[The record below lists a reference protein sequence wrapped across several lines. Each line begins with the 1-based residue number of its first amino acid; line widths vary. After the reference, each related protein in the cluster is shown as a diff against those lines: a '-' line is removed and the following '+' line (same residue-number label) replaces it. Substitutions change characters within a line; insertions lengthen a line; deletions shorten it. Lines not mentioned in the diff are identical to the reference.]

1 MNYEA
6 GAAALIGL
14 CLSSVLLLA
23 TLSWMVNH
31 AHTRLTIAWLLGL
44 ATLVMLQSLEFLY
57 HATDIFLRWPFFL
70 KLVDPLVVLLPLTLY
85 GYQRAL
91 QGDNIFHPRRQI
103 LLHLS
108 PAVIVAL
115 MDVPYWS
122 LPAAERIDWMLK
134 VRIDE
139 SLWQPLAPYGN
150 DYLAIIVG
158 LSLLYWWRQ
167 RTLGYQARKARL
179 GSWINK
185 LQTVQLIIA
194 LSLLGR
200 ILLSQGFGWNLSVA
214 FALAPTSAYLLYLM
228 LSHAQLPQ
236 SLPPRQPANTQQKPG
251 AEQALASQS
260 RNTNSGNTGTD
271 NGNATPAGSSA
282 ATDSNTQQVLF
293 AELQQALTNGAF
305 RDNELS
311 LGKLAGMCGMTS
323 HQASAAI
330 NQCSGSNFYDWLNQY
345 RIDAAQQALRNSNTP
360 VSRICFDVGF
370 NSKSTFNTAFR
381 RISGC
386 TPTEYRR
393 GNLG

>member
-57 HATDIFLRWPFFL
+57 HATDMFLRWPFFL
-70 KLVDPLVVLLPLTLY
+70 KLIDPLVVLLPLTLY

-91 QGDNIFHPRRQI
+91 QGDNIFHPRRQM

-108 PAVIVAL
+108 PAFIVAL
-115 MDVPYWS
+115 MDVPYWN

-150 DYLAIIVG
+150 DYLAIIAG

-167 RTLGYQARKARL
+167 RTLGYQGRKARL

-236 SLPPRQPANTQQKPG
+236 SLPPRQPLATSSKPDNTDPG
-251 AEQALASQS
+251 SADPDSS
-260 RNTNSGNTGTD
+260 NV
-271 NGNATPAGSSA
+271 TPADTSA
-282 ATDSNTQQVLF
+282 ATANNAQQELF
-293 AELQQALTNGAF
+293 AELQQALANGAF

-311 LGKLAGMCGMTS
+311 LGKLAAMCRMTT

-330 NQCSGSNFYDWLNQY
+330 NQCSGSNFYDWLNRY
-345 RIDAAQQALRNSNTP
+345 RIDAAQQALRNSDTP

-381 RISGC
+381 RLSGV
-386 TPTEYRR
+386 TPSEFRKR
-393 GNLG
+393 HQS

>member
-57 HATDIFLRWPFFL
+57 HATDMFLRWPFFL

-91 QGDNIFHPRRQI
+91 QGDNIFHPRRQM

-108 PAVIVAL
+108 PAFIVAL
-115 MDVPYWS
+115 MDVPYWN

-150 DYLAIIVG
+150 DYLAIIAG

-167 RTLGYQARKARL
+167 RTLGYQGRKARL

-200 ILLSQGFGWNLSVA
+200 ILLSTGFGWNLSVA

-228 LSHAQLPQ
+228 LSHVQLPQ
-236 SLPPRQPANTQQKPG
+236 SHPPRQPLAMSPKPG
-251 AEQALASQS
+251 STDPASS
-260 RNTNSGNTGTD
+260 
-271 NGNATPAGSSA
+271 NATPADASA
-282 ATDSNTQQVLF
+282 AAANNAQQELF
-293 AELQQALTNGAF
+293 AELQQALANGAF

-311 LGKLAGMCGMTS
+311 LGKLAGICGMTS

-330 NQCSGSNFYDWLNQY
+330 NQCSGSNFYDWLNQH
-345 RIDAAQQALRNSNTP
+345 RIEAAKQALRDSDTP

-381 RISGC
+381 RFSGC

-393 GNLG
+393 RNQG

>member
-57 HATDIFLRWPFFL
+57 HATDMFLRWPFFL

-91 QGDNIFHPRRQI
+91 QGDNIFYPRRQM

-108 PAVIVAL
+108 PAFIVAL
-115 MDVPYWS
+115 MDVPYWN

-150 DYLAIIVG
+150 DYLAIIAG

-167 RTLGYQARKARL
+167 RTLGYQGRKARL

-200 ILLSQGFGWNLSVA
+200 ILLSTGFGWNLSVA

-228 LSHAQLPQ
+228 LSHVQLPQ
-236 SLPPRQPANTQQKPG
+236 SHPPRQPLATSPKPG
-251 AEQALASQS
+251 S
-260 RNTNSGNTGTD
+260 TDPGNTD
-271 NGNATPAGSSA
+271 PASADPDSSNATPADASA
-282 ATDSNTQQVLF
+282 AAANNAQQELF
-293 AELQQALTNGAF
+293 AELQQALANGAF

-311 LGKLAGMCGMTS
+311 LGKLAGICGMTS

-330 NQCSGSNFYDWLNQY
+330 NQCSGSNFYDWLNQH
-345 RIDAAQQALRNSNTP
+345 RIEAAQQALRDSDTP

-381 RISGC
+381 RFSGC

-393 GNLG
+393 RNQG

>member
-14 CLSSVLLLA
+14 CLSGVLLLA
-23 TLSWMVNH
+23 ALSWMVNH
-31 AHTRLTIAWLLGL
+31 AHTRLTAAWLLGL
-44 ATLVMLQSLEFLY
+44 AALVMLQSLEFLY
-57 HATDIFLRWPFFL
+57 HATDMFLRWPFFL
-70 KLVDPLVVLLPLTLY
+70 KLVDPLVVLLPLSLY

-91 QGDNIFHPRRQI
+91 QGDNIFQQRLPV

-108 PAVIVAL
+108 PAIIVAL

-134 VRIDE
+134 VRVDE

-150 DYLAIIVG
+150 DYLAIIAG

-167 RTLGYQARKARL
+167 HRQGYQGRKTKL
-179 GSWINK
+179 GTWIKK
-185 LQTVQLIIA
+185 LQTVQMIVV

-236 SLPPRQPANTQQKPG
+236 SLPPRQPLATSPKQDNRRPDNGKPG
-251 AEQALASQS
+251 S
-260 RNTNSGNTGTD
+260 TDPDNSS
-271 NGNATPAGSSA
+271 ATPADSGA
-282 ATDSNTQQVLF
+282 ASDGNAQQELF
-293 AELQQALTNGAF
+293 AELQQALANGAF

-311 LGKLAGMCGMTS
+311 LGKLAAMCSMTS

-345 RIDAAQQALRNSNTP
+345 RIDAAQQALRNSDTP

-393 GNLG
+393 EQQS

>member
-57 HATDIFLRWPFFL
+57 HATDMFLRWPFFL
-70 KLVDPLVVLLPLTLY
+70 KLIDPLVVLLPLTLY

-108 PAVIVAL
+108 PAFIVAL
-115 MDVPYWS
+115 MDVPYWN

-150 DYLAIIVG
+150 DYLAIIAG

-167 RTLGYQARKARL
+167 RTLGYQGRKARL

-236 SLPPRQPANTQQKPG
+236 SLPPRQPLATSSKPDNTDPG
-251 AEQALASQS
+251 SADPDSS
-260 RNTNSGNTGTD
+260 NV
-271 NGNATPAGSSA
+271 TPADASA
-282 ATDSNTQQVLF
+282 ATANNAQQELF
-293 AELQQALTNGAF
+293 AELQQALANGAF

-311 LGKLAGMCGMTS
+311 LGKLAGMCGMTT

-330 NQCSGSNFYDWLNQY
+330 NQCSGSHFYDWLNRY
-345 RIDAAQQALRNSNTP
+345 RIDAAQQALRNSDTP

-381 RISGC
+381 RLSGV
-386 TPTEYRR
+386 TPSEFRKR
-393 GNLG
+393 HQS

>member
-23 TLSWMVNH
+23 VLSWMVNH
-31 AHTRLTIAWLLGL
+31 AHTRLTAAWLLGL
-44 ATLVMLQSLEFLY
+44 SVLVMLQSLEFLY
-57 HATDIFLRWPFFL
+57 HATDMFLRWPFFL
-70 KLVDPLVVLLPLTLY
+70 KLVDPLVVLLPLSLY

-91 QGDNIFHPRRQI
+91 QGDNIFHPRRQM

-108 PAVIVAL
+108 PALIVAL
-115 MDVPYWS
+115 LDVTYWS

-139 SLWQPLAPYGN
+139 NQWQPLAPYGN
-150 DYLAIIVG
+150 DYLAIIAG

-167 RTLGYQARKARL
+167 RIPGYQGRKIRL

-185 LQTVQLIIA
+185 LQSVQLIVA

-200 ILLSQGFGWNLSVA
+200 ILLSEGFGWNLSVA

-236 SLPPRQPANTQQKPG
+236 SHPPRRPLVTSSKPDNTDPG
-251 AEQALASQS
+251 S
-260 RNTNSGNTGTD
+260 TD
-271 NGNATPAGSSA
+271 PDSSNATPADASA
-282 ATDSNTQQVLF
+282 ATANNAQQELF
-293 AELQQALTNGAF
+293 AELQQALANGAF

-311 LGKLAGMCGMTS
+311 LGKLAAMCGMTS

-330 NQCSGSNFYDWLNQY
+330 NQCSGSHFYDWLNRY
-345 RIDAAQQALRNSNTP
+345 RIEAAQQALRDSDTP
-360 VSRICFDVGF
+360 VSRICFEVGF

-386 TPTEYRR
+386 TPTGYRR
-393 GNLG
+393 GNRG